1 MRIIGFI
8 LALVILSSCTN
19 VVPEM
24 AILSSKASVLTTY
37 QGQMIVNNKKIMT
50 NYPGTVII
58 AVPSSI
64 SEVAV
69 GEGESC
75 DALPW
80 QARTDFYNLNFISS
94 SDGDKFVSFRYR
106 GPNATSECYTE
117 KIILDTA
124 APDIAGVATS
134 IAATL
139 TSLRSKIPMV
149 SWGPATDLG
158 VGVKHYELSIGTT
171 LGASNISN
179 WKSVGSG
186 LSGDLSGL
194 ALSVGT
200 YYVNW
205 RAVDY
210 VGHASSSVSHVITT
224 ELAPPIV
231 TLVSPQTSPN
241 VKAFVTVEI
250 SAVAI
255 GDVVKLYSDSSC
267 ISELASMNALA
278 DAVSITLP
286 LLSGDGEYSFYSTT
300 SANGS
305 TSNCAGGVSYVLDTV
320 GPVISI
326 GSASTSAGNAIS
338 IFDWQI
344 SFDGADVVSL
354 VGSDIVLTG
363 NGTAG
368 CVASVLGSGAVSRT
382 VRVTGCSGSGVVGFK
397 VKDRVAKDFAGN
409 FSVETVSSSEI
420 SIGNSAPVV
429 GISAPSPL
437 VGKSTSDFIW
447 VVTYAGASA
456 VSLSISDITLIGD
469 GSVGCQVLVGG
480 MGSASRNVIVSDCS
494 GSGEVGISIAANT
507 AIDTFGNQASAAA
520 SAKAKV
526 DQTTYTV
533 QFEKTNFE
541 INEGNAVTPQSF
553 KVLISPTPTQ
563 AVKVNYRVN
572 PNYTTAVYPTNFS
585 LRSGSVTIPAGSSSA
600 TIPYNYYGNSILD
613 NSKKILVNLGDLE
626 GPFNFALGD
635 NQSAELFAKDD
646 DGGGVQ
652 FLKVSV
658 GLDHTC
664 AITTTG
670 QLKCWGRNFSGK
682 LGTGDMQG
690 VVKPTTI
697 DSGVL
702 YKEVAAGWEH
712 TCGITT
718 AGVLK
723 CWGLNNGG
731 AIGDGTQVDKLLP
744 TVIDAGETY
753 VSVSTASG
761 NTCAITAS
769 GMLKC
774 WGTNSGGQLGVGDL
788 VDRILPV
795 TVDPG
800 VAYVQISNSFKGAC
814 GITTAN
820 ILKCWGQNETGRLGD
835 GTVVDSL
842 LPKVIDSG
850 VSYGYVSVDGSGTCA
865 ITIAKI
871 LKCWGRDPYGGDSW
885 IGNGTKTGTL
895 SPEIIESVTKYESV
909 SKGSSNTCGITDS
922 GVMKCWG
929 SNQVNALGDNTG
941 LDRLS
946 PQVANS
952 GFVYN
957 SVAVGVRNSCGIAT
971 NGILK
976 CWGSSSWA
984 GGSGLWGYEVLS
996 AVNLPFSFSKL
1007 ETDFQTACGLAATGS
1022 LYCWGQNWL
1031 FDPDQKKD
1039 RTAIAQIDSGT
1050 LYSSF
1055 GAGSNT
1061 SCGLTVSGVVKCWG
1075 YYGNSP
1081 KFFPQVVDGTN
1092 RYQKLSFSNS
1102 RWCGIQENGNLR
1114 CGEVNPGT
1122 VSDLDVG
1129 VDYALIFASFGHY
1142 TYCGITTL
1150 GVLKCNASVVDAG
1163 VNYKTISTKNHTCGI
1178 TASDDLKC
1186 WGDNMYGQIGDGTTV
1201 AKSLP
1206 VTIDPGVKYKSVDV
1220 GYYHTCGVTIGGVLK
1235 CWGALEQISSNYS
1248 SQFTPLSL
1256 DPGTAYAFVSKSC
1269 AQTTTGQYKCWGL
1282 SRNGIFGDEAQVGF
1296 SVIDVP

>member
-1 MRIIGFI
+1 MRIIGSI

-24 AILSSKASVLTTY
+24 AILSSKASVQTTY

-80 QARTDFYNLNFISS
+80 QTRTDFYDLNFISP

-117 KIILDTA
+117 KIILDTT

-139 TSLRSKIPMV
+139 TNLRSKIPMV

-224 ELAPPIV
+224 ELAPPLV

-326 GSASTSAGNAIS
+326 GSASTSAGNASS

-397 VKDRVAKDFAGN
+397 VKDKVAKDFAGN

-429 GISAPSPL
+429 GISVPSPL

-613 NSKKILVNLGDLE
+613 TSKKILVNLGDFE
-626 GPFNFALGD
+626 GPFNFVLGD
-635 NQSAELFAKDD
+635 NQSAELFAKDE
-646 DGGGVQ
+646 DGGAVQ

-670 QLKCWGRNFSGK
+670 QLKCWGRNYSGE

-690 VVKPTTI
+690 VVKPATI

-702 YKEVAAGWEH
+702 YKEVTAGWEH

-718 AGVLK
+718 VGVLK
-723 CWGLNNGG
+723 CWGANNTG
-731 AIGDGTQVDKLLP
+731 AIGDGNLVGKLLP
-744 TVIDAGETY
+744 TVIDAGTTY
-753 VSVSTASG
+753 FSVTVGDG
-761 NTCAITAS
+761 NTCAITDM
-769 GMLKC
+769 GVLKC
-774 WGTNSGGQLGVGDL
+774 WGANSGGELGVGDL
-788 VDRILPV
+788 VDRILPEV
-795 TVDPG
+795 VDTG
-800 VAYVQISNSFKGAC
+800 VSYIQVSISFRGAC
-814 GITTAN
+814 GITVSGV
-820 ILKCWGQNETGRLGD
+820 LKCWGRNETGRLGD
-835 GTVVDSL
+835 GTITDSL
-842 LPKVIDSG
+842 FPKVIDGG
-850 VSYGYVSVDGSGTCA
+850 VSYNLVSVDGSGACA
-865 ITIAKI
+865 ITTEKL
-871 LKCWGRDPYGGDSW
+871 LKCWGRDPVGDSW
-885 IGNGTKTGTL
+885 VGNGLKTGTL
-895 SPEIIESVTKYESV
+895 SPVTIDAGTAYLSIA
-909 SKGSSNTCGITDS
+909 KGPVHTCGITDS
-922 GVMKCWG
+922 GKMKCWG
-929 SNQVNALGDNTG
+929 FNYLNSLGDNTG
-941 LDRLS
+941 VDRLS
-946 PQVANS
+946 PQVTNS
-952 GFVYN
+952 GFTYGR
-957 SVAVGVRNSCGIAT
+957 VAVSFRKTCAVAT

-976 CWGSSSWA
+976 CWGDSSWG
-984 GGSGLWGYEVLS
+984 GGSGLWGYDVLS
-996 AVNLPFSFSKL
+996 AVKLPFSFSKL
-1007 ETDFQTACGLAATGS
+1007 EADFQTACGLTESGR
-1022 LYCWGQNWL
+1022 LYCWGQNPF

-1039 RTAIAQIDSGT
+1039 RTAIAQIDPGT
-1050 LYSSF
+1050 LYSTF
-1055 GAGSNT
+1055 GAGSDT
-1061 SCGLTVSGVVKCWG
+1061 SCGLTLSGVIKCWG
-1075 YYGNSP
+1075 YSNSP
-1081 KFFPQVVDGTN
+1081 NFLPQVVDGMN
-1092 RYQKLSFSNS
+1092 QYQKLSLSSS
-1102 RWCGIQENGNLR
+1102 RWCGIQKNGNLR
-1114 CGEVNPGT
+1114 CGVGYPGT

-1129 VDYALIFASFGHY
+1129 VEYASIFASFGHY

-1150 GVLKCNASVVDAG
+1150 GILKCDGDVVDAG

-1178 TASDDLKC
+1178 TESDDLKC
-1186 WGDNMYGQIGDGTTV
+1186 WGENTQGQIGDGTTF
-1201 AKSLP
+1201 SRTFP
-1206 VTIDPGVKYKSVDV
+1206 ITIDPGVKYKSVDV
-1220 GYYHTCGVTIGGVLK
+1220 SDIRTCGVTLGGILK
-1235 CWGALEQISSNYS
+1235 CWGIVDIISYVP
-1248 SQFTPLSL
+1248 QLTPLIL
-1256 DPGTAYAFVSKSC
+1256 DSGTTYTSVSKAC

-1282 SRNGIFGDEAQVGF
+1282 NRYGIFGDEAQIGF
-1296 SVIDVP
+1296 SVIDVQ